1 MILNLSYRIYLVQFK
16 DPKSNIIQFLAE
28 LDLACDITASNQ
40 FIIITK
46 Y

>member
-1 MILNLSYRIYLVQFK
+1 MILILSYFIYLVHFK
-16 DPKSNIIQFLAE
+16 DPKSNIIKFLAE

-40 FIIITK
+40 FIIMTK